1 MALTNAEKQTIISEY
16 ATHEGDTGSPEVQV
30 ALLTARINNL
40 TVHMKQHKH
49 DYHSDRR
56 LLLMRRERRHLEY
69 LRDKDI
75 NRYRSLI
82 ERLDS
87 SLNFVPRYRA
97 WALYV

>member
-49 DYHSDRR
+49 DYHSDRG
-56 LLLMRRERRHLEY
+56 LLLMVGERRRMLEY
-69 LRDKDI
+69 LKDKDI

-82 ERLDS
+82 ERLG
-87 SLNFVPRYRA
+87 LRH
-97 WALYV
+97 

>member
-16 ATHEGDTGSPEVQV
+16 ATHEGDTGSPEGQV

-49 DYHSDRR
+49 DYHSDRG
-56 LLLMRRERRHLEY
+56 LLLMVGERRRMLEY

-82 ERLDS
+82 ERLG
-87 SLNFVPRYRA
+87 LRH
-97 WALYV
+97 

>member
-16 ATHEGDTGSPEVQV
+16 ATHEDDTGSPEVQV

-49 DYHSDRR
+49 DYHSDRG
-56 LLLMRRERRHLEY
+56 LLLMVGERRRMLES

-82 ERLDS
+82 ERLG
-87 SLNFVPRYRA
+87 LRH
-97 WALYV
+97 

>member
-49 DYHSDRR
+49 DYHS
-56 LLLMRRERRHLEY
+56 Y

-82 ERLDS
+82 ERLG
-87 SLNFVPRYRA
+87 LRH
-97 WALYV
+97 

>member
-49 DYHSDRR
+49 DYHSDRG
-56 LLLMRRERRHLEY
+56 LLLLVGERRRMLEY

-82 ERLDS
+82 ERLG
-87 SLNFVPRYRA
+87 LRH
-97 WALYV
+97 

>member
-16 ATHEGDTGSPEVQV
+16 ATHEDDTGSPEVQV

-49 DYHSDRR
+49 DDHSDRG
-56 LLLMRRERRHLEY
+56 LLLMVGERRRMLEY

-82 ERLDS
+82 ERLG
-87 SLNFVPRYRA
+87 LRH
-97 WALYV
+97 

>member
-16 ATHEGDTGSPEVQV
+16 ATHEDDTGSPEVQV

-49 DYHSDRR
+49 DYHSDRG
-56 LLLMRRERRHLEY
+56 LLLMVGERRRMLEY

-82 ERLDS
+82 E
-87 SLNFVPRYRA
+87 SLGLRH
-97 WALYV
+97 

>member
-16 ATHEGDTGSPEVQV
+16 ATHEGDTGSPAVQV

-49 DYHSDRR
+49 DYHSDRG
-56 LLLMRRERRHLEY
+56 LLLMVGERRRMLEY

-82 ERLDS
+82 ERLG
-87 SLNFVPRYRA
+87 LRH
-97 WALYV
+97 

>member
-16 ATHEGDTGSPEVQV
+16 ATHEGDTGSPEIQV

-49 DYHSDRR
+49 DYHSDRG
-56 LLLMRRERRHLEY
+56 LLLMVGERRRMLEY

-82 ERLDS
+82 ERLG
-87 SLNFVPRYRA
+87 LRH
-97 WALYV
+97 

>member
-16 ATHEGDTGSPEVQV
+16 ATHEDDTGSPEIQV

-49 DYHSDRR
+49 DYHSDRG
-56 LLLMRRERRHLEY
+56 LLLMVGERRRMLEY

-82 ERLDS
+82 ERLG
-87 SLNFVPRYRA
+87 LRH
-97 WALYV
+97 

>member
-1 MALTNAEKQTIISEY
+1 MALTNAEQQTIISEY

-49 DYHSDRR
+49 DYHSDRG
-56 LLLMRRERRHLEY
+56 LLLMVGERRRMLEY

-82 ERLDS
+82 ERLG
-87 SLNFVPRYRA
+87 LRH
-97 WALYV
+97 

>member
-49 DYHSDRR
+49 DYHSDRG
-56 LLLMRRERRHLEY
+56 LLLMVGERRRMLEY

-82 ERLDS
+82 ARLG
-87 SLNFVPRYRA
+87 LRH
-97 WALYV
+97 

>member
-30 ALLTARINNL
+30 ALLTERINNL

-49 DYHSDRR
+49 DYHSDRG
-56 LLLMRRERRHLEY
+56 LLLMVGERRRMLEY

-82 ERLDS
+82 ERLG
-87 SLNFVPRYRA
+87 LRH
-97 WALYV
+97 